1 MIVFCKAIL
10 GLLRGNG
17 FKTLPIPYEVYYQTK
32 FKNKF
37 LKEREQ
43 LKSLKLKRAKV
54 RKLNYKL
61 SKTF

>member
-32 FKNKF
+32 FKKQVF
-37 LKEREQ
+37 KSERVA
-43 LKSLKLKRAKV
+43 KKLKIKTDESLRAK
-54 RKLNYKL
+54 LQTL
-61 SKTF
+61 